1 MLAFARG
8 PRFVETF
15 HEFIRPMT
23 MAVGIVESNPF
34 EHCADA
40 GALEGALS
48 DYAGGLGLPYFSYLM
63 MRAPHRVDVGAEP
76 VLLTNYPDEWRHRYL
91 GRFYQLYDP
100 VVFLGARARLPFRW
114 NSGKFLRPF
123 KKSQKRVFHEA
134 REFRIVSGYS
144 IPVCGPE
151 GDVGLFTVVGARDGD
166 LLDAVRAQ
174 APALQM
180 TAVQMHDRI
189 VTQVRG
195 GKSAELPQL
204 TARELECLAWT
215 AEGLTT
221 SDIADKV
228 CLSDSAVNYH
238 LGKAARKLGG
248 SSRHHAAILAIR
260 SGLI

>member
-1 MLAFARG
+1 
-8 PRFVETF
+8 
-15 HEFIRPMT
+15 MT
-23 MAVGIVESNPF
+23 MAVGIAEKNPF

-40 GALEGALS
+40 GALEQALS
-48 DYAGGLGLPYFSYLM
+48 DYAEGLGLPYFSYLL
-63 MRAPHRVDVGAEP
+63 MRAPHRVDMGP
-76 VLLTNYPDEWRHRYL
+76 DPILLTNYPDEWRHRYL

-114 NSGKFLRPF
+114 NSGPFLRPF

-134 REFRIVSGYS
+134 REFKIVSGYS

-151 GDVGLFTVVGARDGD
+151 GDVGLFTVVGARDAD
-166 LLDAVRAQ
+166 LLDAVRAR
-174 APALQM
+174 AAALQL
-180 TAVQMHDRI
+180 TAVQMHDQI

-195 GKSAELPQL
+195 GRSVDLPTL

-221 SDIADKV
+221 GEIADKV

-238 LGKAARKLGG
+238 LGKAARKMKA

>member
-1 MLAFARG
+1 M
-8 PRFVETF
+8 PRL
-15 HEFIRPMT
+15 IRLCAGTLSRALP
-23 MAVGIVESNPF
+23 SN
-34 EHCADA
+34 
-40 GALEGALS
+40 
-48 DYAGGLGLPYFSYLM
+48 
-63 MRAPHRVDVGAEP
+63 
-76 VLLTNYPDEWRHRYL
+76 
-91 GRFYQLYDP
+91 
-100 VVFLGARARLPFRW
+100 
-114 NSGKFLRPF
+114 
-123 KKSQKRVFHEA
+123 
-134 REFRIVSGYS
+134 RIVPSEVG
-144 IPVCGPE
+144 CTPE
-151 GDVGLFTVVGARDGD
+151 T
-166 LLDAVRAQ
+166 
-174 APALQM
+174 
-180 TAVQMHDRI
+180 DRI